1 MDSASETD
9 TMARPPRMRADS
21 TPMPTDDPERPP
33 LGSWPLTYALVI
45 VLALLVIALL
55 WWLTVAYD
63 PGAA

>member
-1 MDSASETD
+1 
-9 TMARPPRMRADS
+9 MRADS